1 LEFLHDEEMDQGDLM
16 RKLTSTESMTVA
28 ASAAETIARRAPT
41 LWLGLLHPTP
51 RRMAEATRMITE
63 KQLAFCEGLWRF
75 NQQVAIE
82 MTLGWLRL
90 MTGRPSAIDPYSSL
104 ERISAAASLPGRQRV
119 KANVR
124 RLRRKRSV

>member
-1 LEFLHDEEMDQGDLM
+1 MDQGALM

-28 ASAAETIARRAPT
+28 ASAAETIARRAPI
-41 LWLGLLHPTP
+41 LWLGLVQPTP

-63 KQLAFCEGLWRF
+63 KQLAFGEGLWRL
-75 NQQVAIE
+75 NQQLAIE

-90 MTGRPSAIDPYSSL
+90 VTGQPSAIDPCSAL
-104 ERISAAASLPGRQRV
+104 ERISAAASLPARQRV

>member
-1 LEFLHDEEMDQGDLM
+1 M